1 MFDFKA
7 YFWNSDVYI
16 NEKYRFDSCEILTA
30 YLNDKHYD
38 SLSQKDYIYQLKY
51 FKKHLTVSQDMD
63 YQDYKNYNSTVYK
76 AMSLTENLNK
86 IMKKLSPYN
95 KILGNQIVNLDD
107 ILNSYGYF
115 FEDGLDYEDYAYGQ
129 FDEDTVNEYGVGE
142 KDEAGNYSMRLYNF
156 QLCPPEHIDMEDDD
170 IRHSLHELNQTISG
184 FFDMYIKFVTAY
196 FQVHEIYKPFLIEY
210 FHQKE
215 AFPTG
220 NEVAEYFED
229 FNTSKAKNF
238 IKIKCKMESFG
249 YKALK
254 GKGGDL
260 ILCEEIGFND
270 LGSFLYYDFFNGIK
284 QNYVPNL
291 CKNCG
296 RFFLIKGS
304 WYYTYCDRKLKTEP
318 DKTCR
323 DVGSKRRYDDRC
335 KTNPIWQTYNR
346 AYKAHYA
353 RYMKKKMTVSE
364 FEKWSRF
371 ASEIRD
377 RALAGEILYEQYYA
391 DIRK

>member
-1 MFDFKA
+1 MFGFKA

-16 NEKYRFDSCEILTA
+16 NEKYRFSSCEILTA

-38 SLSQKDYIYQLKY
+38 SLSQQDYIYQLKY
-51 FKKHLTVSQDMD
+51 FKRHLTVSQDMD

-76 AMSLTENLNK
+76 AMSLTESLNK
-86 IMKKLSPYN
+86 IMKKLPPYN
-95 KILGNQIVNLDD
+95 KILGNQIVKLDD

-142 KDEAGNYSMRLYNF
+142 KNEMGNYSMHLYKF
-156 QLCPPEHIDMEDDD
+156 QLCEPKYIEVENDD

-196 FQVHEIYKPFLIEY
+196 FQVHEIYKPFLTEY

-215 AFPTG
+215 TFPTG
-220 NEVAEYFED
+220 SETAEYFND

-254 GKGGDL
+254 GKNGDL

-270 LGSFLYYDFFNGIK
+270 FSSFLYYDFFNVIR

-296 RFFLIKGS
+296 KFFLIKGS
-304 WYYTYCDRKLKTEP
+304 WYYTYCDRKLKNEP
-318 DKTCR
+318 NKTCR

-353 RYMKKKMTVSE
+353 RYMKKKMTVAE
-364 FEKWSRF
+364 FEEWSRF

-377 RALAGEILYEQYYA
+377 RALAGQIPYEQYYD

>member
-1 MFDFKA
+1 
-7 YFWNSDVYI
+7 
-16 NEKYRFDSCEILTA
+16 
-30 YLNDKHYD
+30 
-38 SLSQKDYIYQLKY
+38 
-51 FKKHLTVSQDMD
+51 MD

-76 AMSLTENLNK
+76 AMSLAESLNK
-86 IMKKLSPYN
+86 IMKKMPPYN
-95 KILGNQIVNLDD
+95 KILGNQIVKLDD

-156 QLCPPEHIDMEDDD
+156 QLCPPEHIDMEDDN

-196 FQVHEIYKPFLIEY
+196 FQVHEIYKPFLTEY
-210 FHQKE
+210 FHKKD

-220 NEVAEYFED
+220 SEAAEYFED

-304 WYYTYCDRKLKTEP
+304 WYYIYCDRKLKTEP

-364 FEKWSRF
+364 FEEWSRY

-377 RALAGEILYEQYYA
+377 KTLAGEVPYDQYYA

>member
-1 MFDFKA
+1 
-7 YFWNSDVYI
+7 
-16 NEKYRFDSCEILTA
+16 
-30 YLNDKHYD
+30 
-38 SLSQKDYIYQLKY
+38 
-51 FKKHLTVSQDMD
+51 MD

-76 AMSLTENLNK
+76 AMSLAESLNK
-86 IMKKLSPYN
+86 IMKKMPPYN
-95 KILGNQIVNLDD
+95 KILGNQIVKLDD

-215 AFPTG
+215 VFPTG

-304 WYYTYCDRKLKTEP
+304 WYYIYCDRKLKTEP

-364 FEKWSRF
+364 FEEWSRY

-377 RALAGEILYEQYYA
+377 KTLAGEVPYDQYYA